1 MKDVVLYPPEY
12 ATGWKGGREGR
23 EGGGVLGRP
32 HFEGAS
38 LSSRVFSNQMS
49 WIRIR
54 DPGVKP
60 DPDSDPDPEKFKIRI
75 RIRIRIQ
82 AKSLDPTGYGSRY
95 GSGSATLDLIVHYI

>member
-1 MKDVVLYPPEY
+1 MVGK
-12 ATGWKGGREGR
+12 
-23 EGGGVLGRP
+23 P

-38 LSSRVFSNQMS
+38 LSSRFFFQSFQKFNQMS

-75 RIRIRIQ
+75 RIRVRIQ
-82 AKSLDPTGYGSRY
+82 AKSLDPTGY